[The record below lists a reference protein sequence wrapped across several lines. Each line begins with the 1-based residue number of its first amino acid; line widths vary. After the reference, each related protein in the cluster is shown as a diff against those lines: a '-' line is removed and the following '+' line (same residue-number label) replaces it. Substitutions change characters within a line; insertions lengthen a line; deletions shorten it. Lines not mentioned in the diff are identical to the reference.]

1 MDTSHPAFRESGD
14 RRKPG
19 MVSPSTPLSEYESE
33 KRMRRIEAEPLPRN
47 LFSLVAEAAAEAPE
61 RVVLDF
67 FEDRKSY
74 TYREFEAMVRAMAD
88 SLSRHGIAKGS
99 HVALMTYTD
108 ATYPVTW
115 MALAALGAVLVPVNY
130 AYTAREVEY
139 ACTNSE
145 ARFLVIHSDFRD
157 VLDGTSKEAIPRD
170 RVIVIGDAR
179 SGEASW
185 DAMLRAGDPGFDPP
199 AGVELD
205 DLANIQ
211 YTSGTTGLPKGA
223 MLSHRYWL
231 TFARAGASQTGDD
244 ISSMII
250 AQPFY
255 YVDGEWMFLMML
267 FRRGTAYL
275 PRKQSAS
282 RFLGWVKTFGVE
294 FVSFPEIVSLQ
305 EERDDD
311 RDNKL
316 KVIYAYS
323 HRLEN
328 YRRHEARYDCLA
340 RQGFAMTEIGYGLYV
355 PLEADHMTG
364 TGTVGIPS
372 LFRECMIADSAGNPV
387 PDGELGEICV
397 RGKGI
402 LQGYWGMP
410 EASAKVFHPGGW
422 FRTGDLGRRNAEGWF
437 WYLGRMKDMVKR
449 SGENVSAT
457 EVEAV
462 LRGVPGVKEAAVLPV
477 PDPLR
482 GEEVKAYLLLQE
494 GVDRLKVSPQQV
506 VEHCRI
512 NLARFK
518 IPRYLEYVD
527 EFPRTPS
534 LKVKK
539 SALIAEK
546 PDLRIGSYDT
556 QAGQWV
562 V

>member
-1 MDTSHPAFRESGD
+1 MDTSHTAAREPAEGV
-14 RRKPG
+14 KAG
-19 MVSPSTPLSEYESE
+19 MVPASTPLGEYESE
-33 KRMRRIEAEPLPRN
+33 KRMRRIESQPLPRN
-47 LFSLVAEAAAEAPE
+47 LFALVAEAAAEAPDK
-61 RVVLDF
+61 VVLNF
-67 FEDRKSY
+67 FEDERSY
-74 TYREFEAMVRAMAD
+74 TYREFEEMVRAMAD
-88 SLSRHGIAKGS
+88 SLSRRGIAKGS

-108 ATYPVTW
+108 VTYPVTW
-115 MALAALGAVLVPVNY
+115 MALASLGAVLVPVNY
-130 AYTAREVEY
+130 AYTSRELEY
-139 ACTNSE
+139 GYTNSE
-145 ARFLVIHSDFRD
+145 ADYLVIHSDFRE
-157 VLDGTSKEAIPRD
+157 VLTGTPEASIPRG
-170 RVIVIGDAR
+170 RVIFIGSALP
-179 SGEASW
+179 GEASW
-185 DAMLRAGDPGFDPP
+185 EALLEQGNPRFEPP
-199 AGVELD
+199 AGIEAD

-231 TFARAGASQTGDD
+231 IFARAGASQTGDQ
-244 ISSMII
+244 IGSMII

-275 PRKQSAS
+275 PRRQSAS
-282 RFLGWVKTFGVE
+282 RFLGWVKTYGVE

-305 EERDDD
+305 EEREDDS
-311 RDNKL
+311 DNNL
-316 KVIYAYS
+316 RLIYAYS

-328 YRRHEARYDCLA
+328 YRRHEARYGCLA
-340 RQGFAMTEIGYGLYV
+340 RQGFAMTEIGYGMYV

-372 LFRECMIADSAGNPV
+372 LFRDCMIADPHGNPV

-410 EASAKVFHPGGW
+410 EATAKAFHPGGW

-482 GEEVKAYLLLQE
+482 GEE
-494 GVDRLKVSPQQV
+494 PQCV
-506 VEHCRI
+506 LEHCRA

-539 SALIAEK
+539 SALVAAK
-546 PDLRIGSYDT
+546 PDLRIGSYDAEVGDWVFT
-556 QAGQWV
+556 EAGR
-562 V
+562 